1 MQAYPQYFG
10 HNVIIKR
17 NMDEGNH
24 LCTTLMSKRY
34 TTVGYLFQKLMF
46 TF

>member
-1 MQAYPQYFG
+1 MQAYFG
-10 HNVIIKR
+10 TLAAIQ
-17 NMDEGNH
+17 MDEGTH
-24 LCTTLMSKRY
+24 LCTTLVCMGY